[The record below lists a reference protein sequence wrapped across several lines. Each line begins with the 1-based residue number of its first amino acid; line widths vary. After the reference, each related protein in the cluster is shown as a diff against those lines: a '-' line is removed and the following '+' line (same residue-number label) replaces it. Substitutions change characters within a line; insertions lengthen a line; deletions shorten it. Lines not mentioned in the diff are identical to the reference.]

1 MRGKHVARATRR
13 HVWDSNVDVECED
26 ESGRQRAERSFSL
39 SLSLS
44 LSLRTVAKG
53 GGRGGRKVVGI
64 THEPLLPVV
73 ESAHSPG
80 RI

>member
-1 MRGKHVARATRR
+1 MKAEDSALRGA
-13 HVWDSNVDVECED
+13 
-26 ESGRQRAERSFSL
+26 SL

-44 LSLRTVAKG
+44 LYGTVAKG
-53 GGRGGRKVVGI
+53 GGRGSRKVVGI

>member
-1 MRGKHVARATRR
+1 MKAEDSALRGA
-13 HVWDSNVDVECED
+13 
-26 ESGRQRAERSFSL
+26 SL